1 MKYRFNILKLI
12 NYLFVVMLLISCKKE
27 AVTPSTYSEASYKV
41 AVQLNW
47 RSPEFTVPPNAH
59 VTLLCGMV
67 HSQDTS
73 LWQPGTLA
81 SPGMEVVA
89 EVGSVNTIFT
99 EMDNIVSKQKALYKF
114 VMFEPSGAI
123 GSIQTALNLTSE
135 YSFVSLASMIA
146 PSPDWFMGIHDVD
159 LFRNKSWVS
168 DTTINMFVYDA
179 GTEDGDVF
187 GYANPATV
195 PQQNIQLLTP
205 SMATVLANGNTTL
218 APIATIRFTKN

>member
-1 MKYRFNILKLI
+1 MFS
-12 NYLFVVMLLISCKKE
+12 SCKKE
-27 AVTPSTYSEASYKV
+27 ELASSTYSEASYKV
-41 AVQLNW
+41 TVQLNW

-59 VTLLCGMV
+59 VTILCGMV

-73 LWQPGTLA
+73 LWQPGFLA
-81 SPGMEVVA
+81 SAGLEGVA
-89 EVGSVNTIFT
+89 EVGGITTIFA
-99 EMDNIVSKQKALYKF
+99 EMDNIVSRQKALYRF
-114 VMFEPSGAI
+114 VMFEPAGAI
-123 GSIQTALNLTSE
+123 GSAQTALNVNSD
-135 YSFVSLASMIA
+135 YSFISLASMIA

-159 LFRNKSWVS
+159 LHRNNNWIS

-205 SMATVLANGNTTL
+205 SMATVLANGNATL